1 MIPTTAIPTTTTTT
15 TIPTTA
21 IPTNTIT
28 TTTDAVEH
36 LINDWVDW
44 AVGNSWDV
52 DKMMQESQL
61 FVEPIMIRF
70 KEVVQLAKSDDGQ
83 LSIPATC
90 DSRFAFQALEWIVT
104 ACALAGDLEVADE
117 FFDSNC
123 SMKIIQ
129 VFNCSVGELIVAKLK
144 SARKNKDA
152 STSTKTKVHGWNSAL
167 ESFKARAESDA
178 AQSLTIL
185 EQQAAQILEVASGL
199 SGGVQ
204 VLGPAIKESLERCA
218 TLFVQVMSFL
228 ILVIPSDS

>member
-15 TIPTTA
+15 TTTIPTTA
-21 IPTNTIT
+21 ITTTNI

-52 DKMMQESQL
+52 DKIMQELPL

-90 DSRFAFQALEWIVT
+90 ESCFAFQALEWIVT

-152 STSTKTKVHGWNSAL
+152 STSTNTKVHGWNSAL
-167 ESFKARAESDA
+167 ETFKARTESNA
-178 AQSLTIL
+178 AQSLAIL
-185 EQQAAQILEVASGL
+185 EQDAPL
-199 SGGVQ
+199 
-204 VLGPAIKESLERCA
+204 
-218 TLFVQVMSFL
+218 
-228 ILVIPSDS
+228 